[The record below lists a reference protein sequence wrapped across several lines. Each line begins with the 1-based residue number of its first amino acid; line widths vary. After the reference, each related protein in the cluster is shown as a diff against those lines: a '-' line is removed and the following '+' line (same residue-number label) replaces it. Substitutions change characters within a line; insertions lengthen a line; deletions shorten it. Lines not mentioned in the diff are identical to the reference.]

1 MARLKDILRKPLA
14 QRAACALIAGYIRLV
29 RATSRL
35 SVVGGE
41 HPQRLWDADAPFI
54 LAFWHGRLL
63 MMPYSWP
70 RPRPMRVLI
79 SRHSDGRLISGTLA
93 RFGIDNIAGSSSRG
107 GAAAL
112 MAIVKSL
119 TRERVSVA
127 ISPDGPRGPR
137 MRASLGA
144 IQAARLSGAPILPC
158 MFAASRR
165 KVLGSWDRFILALPF
180 ARAVFVWGEPLY
192 IPRDIADDQLETL
205 RAELE
210 ARMNAL
216 ADQADR
222 LCGVAPI
229 VPAPIVS
236 AEMPA

>member
-41 HPQRLWDADAPFI
+41 HPQRLWDADQAFI

-70 RPRPMRVLI
+70 RPKAMRVLI
-79 SRHSDGRLISGTLA
+79 SQHIDGRLISGTLK

-112 MAIVKSL
+112 VAIVKSL

-137 MRASLGA
+137 MRASLGV

-158 MFAASRR
+158 MYATSRR
-165 KVLGSWDRFILALPF
+165 KVLGSWDRFILSLPF
-180 ARAVFVWGEPLY
+180 ARSVFVWGEPFY
-192 IPRDIADDQLETL
+192 VPRDIGDAEVERL

-210 ARMNAL
+210 SRMNAL
-216 ADQADR
+216 ADQADA

-229 VPAPIVS
+229 PPA
-236 AEMPA
+236 ELPA